1 MQSFAFN
8 WLSSIFVTANKHCG
22 CNDLDFL
29 PLAWSLPLLNPSY
42 IVARTRPQLYYVVFI
57 LGQINN

>member
-29 PLAWSLPLLNPSY
+29 PLAWNLPLQMGIPGALSCVSAHRVPKDNDE
-42 IVARTRPQLYYVVFI
+42 
-57 LGQINN
+57 